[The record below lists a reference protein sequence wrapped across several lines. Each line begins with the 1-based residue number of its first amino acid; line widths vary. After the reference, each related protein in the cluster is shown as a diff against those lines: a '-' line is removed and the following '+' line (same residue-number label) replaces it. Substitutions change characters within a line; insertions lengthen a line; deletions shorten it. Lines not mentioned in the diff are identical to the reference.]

1 MQMDRKEDW
10 SDLDLTG
17 DEINELEGLL
27 RMVEQELGEA
37 DPPMPDS
44 LKSEAL
50 LPLLDGVE
58 QEEPAPEEPSA
69 EPEPRRQ
76 GRLIFGLFPTK
87 YLTAAAMLAVAVG
100 IGIAYKQMPRTPDI
114 GIASGSEA
122 STDGGNETE
131 EGSSS
136 EASAYAD
143 VLYAINERYD
153 RENKPVYEPPDQPPA
168 GEGAPPPPPAPA
180 GEVDGPSFDTE
191 APAADEGTAQK
202 QTPQSG
208 GEDSGGSE
216 AAAPQKKEP
225 SADSYAGDEEEEEVV
240 DRSWTL
246 DDSDDS
252 VDGAVLGSASPD
264 VSTGGSTDPED
275 GASAEEAELN
285 GAVPEDAAV
294 DEAAEEELLPEKTN
308 PSIGVPEA
316 LGSEEDASVSE
327 KTDPDSGTPAASAAE
342 GAAVPAPAGNSLR
355 APAAVKRQKG
365 NTAAGDCCYTLY
377 ATANGG
383 EIAVSEADTGQ
394 QLAAVALDVPEE
406 GISYHTILSY
416 GGRLVVIGTLH
427 SYPESYLAL
436 TETVYE
442 EVGLDQDVALEDRRN
457 EFAEMVKIAVYDIDG
472 EDPTR
477 FTERYS
483 YYQSGSY
490 RNSAVTPDGTLV
502 VVTNKAIYGISG
514 VTEYMTESIPVADTP
529 IGFQY
534 LCGDSIHVDPTS
546 LSLDSYAVIGEISL
560 SGNATKPQM
569 AAFLGDTM
577 PASCITEDSV
587 YVASVSYNEETES
600 KIARFTA
607 QDLTQYAETQDYTG
621 VPVWSSCMSLSDGH
635 IAILW
640 ETMPDNCTGGG
651 ILEHTVRIFDQS
663 LGLVAEAPVEL
674 DLSKLEKITTT
685 ETTMEIR
692 VDGITTT
699 VDLSDPLN
707 PVVITGEGE
716 TSSSAAE

>member
-1 MQMDRKEDW
+1 M
-10 SDLDLTG
+10 
-17 DEINELEGLL
+17 
-27 RMVEQELGEA
+27 
-37 DPPMPDS
+37 
-44 LKSEAL
+44 
-50 LPLLDGVE
+50 
-58 QEEPAPEEPSA
+58 
-69 EPEPRRQ
+69 
-76 GRLIFGLFPTK
+76 
-87 YLTAAAMLAVAVG
+87 
-100 IGIAYKQMPRTPDI
+100 
-114 GIASGSEA
+114 
-122 STDGGNETE
+122 
-131 EGSSS
+131 
-136 EASAYAD
+136 
-143 VLYAINERYD
+143 
-153 RENKPVYEPPDQPPA
+153 
-168 GEGAPPPPPAPA
+168 
-180 GEVDGPSFDTE
+180 
-191 APAADEGTAQK
+191 
-202 QTPQSG
+202 
-208 GEDSGGSE
+208 
-216 AAAPQKKEP
+216 
-225 SADSYAGDEEEEEVV
+225 
-240 DRSWTL
+240 
-246 DDSDDS
+246 
-252 VDGAVLGSASPD
+252 
-264 VSTGGSTDPED
+264 
-275 GASAEEAELN
+275 
-285 GAVPEDAAV
+285 
-294 DEAAEEELLPEKTN
+294 
-308 PSIGVPEA
+308 
-316 LGSEEDASVSE
+316 
-327 KTDPDSGTPAASAAE
+327 
-342 GAAVPAPAGNSLR
+342 
-355 APAAVKRQKG
+355 
-365 NTAAGDCCYTLY
+365 
-377 ATANGG
+377 
-383 EIAVSEADTGQ
+383 
-394 QLAAVALDVPEE
+394 
-406 GISYHTILSY
+406 
-416 GGRLVVIGTLH
+416 VIGTLH

-577 PASCITEDSV
+577 PASRITEDSV

-640 ETMPDNCTGGG
+640 ETMPDNCTRGG

-674 DLSKLEKITTT
+674 DLSKLEEITTT